1 MNLQDIKNKTI
12 LLFGKP
18 RAFSQDEFNSQLK
31 FHNISTCREFNDDI
45 KVVVDGKMMTPYE
58 QNDSEALYE
67 KYSQSLDFIS
77 IDIFEKE
84 LAKSLDED
92 TLLMSLKLSHDK
104 DRLKSFIQNT
114 MLSDTL
120 FFKLV
125 KMYSWNNEDFF
136 ENDDNRDVSA
146 AFILRFYENIERNHN
161 VQYATTGFVHL
172 VGQTKSTELLS
183 AISLLEPMK
192 FHPEIE
198 ATIAISEYCDEVM
211 QKRYFKQAKPTTL
224 EALSLNENLSLELV
238 KEFANDE
245 KLGLNVAKS
254 IKLDDELYTL
264 FGGFKIGL
272 ALNESLN
279 LDMQEKL
286 FILDDDEVSYALALN
301 QSLEISVLDKLLKS
315 KNEDIKKA
323 IYENSS
329 TPINLL
335 EDAYKNSEYLEEL
348 AKNISTP
355 VEILYQ
361 LQLDSRY
368 ERYVKLN
375 AGFGKHIQ
383 EENIG
388 WLL

>member
-18 RAFSQDEFNSQLK
+18 RAFSQEEFDSQLK
-31 FHNISTCREFNDDI
+31 HHNISTCREFSDEVALVIDA
-45 KVVVDGKMMTPYE
+45 KMMTPYE
-58 QNDSEALYE
+58 QNESDALYE
-67 KYSQSLDFIS
+67 KYSKDIEFIS

-104 DRLKSFIQNT
+104 TRLKSFIQNT
-114 MLSDTL
+114 MISDTL

-125 KMYSWNNEDFF
+125 KMYEWNNEDFF
-136 ENDDNRDVSA
+136 ENNDNRDVSA

-172 VGQTKSTELLS
+172 VAQTKSAELLS

-198 ATIAISEYCDEVM
+198 ATIAISSYCDEAM

-224 EALSLNENLSLELV
+224 EALSLNEKLSSELV
-238 KEFANDE
+238 KEFVNDE

-254 IKLDDELYTL
+254 IELNDELYEM
-264 FGGFKIGL
+264 FGEFKIGL
-272 ALNESLN
+272 ALNESLS

-286 FILDDDEVSYALALN
+286 LALGDDEISYALALN
-301 QSLEISVLDKLLKS
+301 QSLNKSVLLKLLES

-323 IYENSS
+323 IYENQA
-329 TPINLL
+329 TPVEIL
-335 EDAYKNSEYLEEL
+335 EKAYKNTKYLEQL

-388 WLL
+388 WLV